1 MDTSLLI
8 TKIKERLGYGSRI
21 QPTRDWLALLSFVI
35 IVFAGILIWNVWA
48 FSTVVQ
54 GGVIGTTASSTPPVF
69 SQSSLDAIRSVFAQR
84 SAEEAK
90 YQTGVYRFA
99 DPSQ

>member
-1 MDTSLLI
+1 MDISLLI
-8 TKIKERLGYGSRI
+8 SKIKEHLGYGSRI
-21 QPTRDWLALLSFVI
+21 HPTRDWLALLSFASI
-35 IVFAGILIWNVWA
+35 IFAGILIWNVWA

-54 GGVIGTTASSTPPVF
+54 GGVLGTTASSTPPVF
-69 SQSSLDAIRSVFAQR
+69 SQSSLDAIHSVFAQR
-84 SAEEAK
+84 SAEDAK

>member
-1 MDTSLLI
+1 MDTSKI
-8 TKIKERLGYGSRI
+8 IAKIKEHLGYGSRI
-21 QPTRDWLALLSFVI
+21 HPTRDWLALLSFALI
-35 IVFAGILIWNVWA
+35 IFAGILVWNVWA

-54 GGVIGTTASSTPPVF
+54 GGVIGATASTTPPVF